1 MTPHAPYVGSALGF
15 GTKRMCMY
23 YPGEDD
29 VDLKHLLSKQCHFG
43 GTQSLSGSLAPFH
56 RQLSR
61 EPNAVRGPERN
72 RSVVLL
78 LMISA
83 CYSGFGKACFTAGT
97 LTNNDATKLQ

>member
-1 MTPHAPYVGSALGF
+1 
-15 GTKRMCMY
+15 MCMY

-61 EPNAVRGPERN
+61 TPSEAQDGN